1 MIHGIQWV
9 RDLFLF
15 IENIFESFRFVKMSL
30 KTKYL
35 KEKEYKE
42 ALVKNQYNCIMSFLG
57 NIFCLKRCAK
67 NKET

>member
-1 MIHGIQWV
+1 
-9 RDLFLF
+9 
-15 IENIFESFRFVKMSL
+15 MSL

-42 ALVKNQYNCIMSFLG
+42 ALVKNQYDCIRSFLV

>member
-1 MIHGIQWV
+1 
-9 RDLFLF
+9 
-15 IENIFESFRFVKMSL
+15 MSL

-42 ALVKNQYNCIMSFLG
+42 ALVKNQYDCIRSFLA